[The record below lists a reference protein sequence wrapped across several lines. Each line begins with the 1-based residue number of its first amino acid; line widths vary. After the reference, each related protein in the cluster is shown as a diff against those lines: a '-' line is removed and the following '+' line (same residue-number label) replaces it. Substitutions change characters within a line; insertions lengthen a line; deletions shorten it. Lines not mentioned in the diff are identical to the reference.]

1 MTRQSN
7 PWDVGCNMMQLGNM
21 KKSSKAKADVLAQ
34 LREICCVPM
43 KISCSSVHKTDPEKQ
58 AGCQKDWTNNT
69 YTDII

>member
-34 LREICCVPM
+34 L
-43 KISCSSVHKTDPEKQ
+43 KISCGSVHKTDPEKQ
-58 AGCQKDWTNNT
+58 AGCQKDWPNNT